1 MRQEAYQFAYEEASA
16 ELGDILGEYEQLR
29 LQKERLEQVVAAL
42 RPFLGMEAE
51 PTASDQQ
58 IAFLRPEPV
67 QQLPEPV
74 AFPIQLVAEPS
85 LMPIEFASEPLP
97 APIEFASEPSPDP
110 FQRRIDS
117 VLWDWSRKREGMATA

>member
-16 ELGDILGEYEQLR
+16 ELGDIVGEFEQLR

-42 RPFLGMEAE
+42 RPFLGLEAE
-51 PTASDQQ
+51 HTASDQQ
-58 IAFLRPEPV
+58 NAFLRPEPV

-74 AFPIQLVAEPS
+74 AFPMQLVREPS
-85 LMPIEFASEPLP
+85 PM
-97 APIEFASEPSPDP
+97 PIEFASEPSPDP